1 MINTNSIVIDKLLSY
16 NNDEID
22 SAITIMNDTELYNNP
37 EYTVLVED
45 WKSHKIDNKEF
56 SDQAIKLYV
65 ALGNQYDLNLST
77 ENVTV

>member
-22 SAITIMNDTELYNNP
+22 SAITIMNGTELYNNP

-45 WKSHKIDNKEF
+45 WKSI
-56 SDQAIKLYV
+56 
-65 ALGNQYDLNLST
+65 
-77 ENVTV
+77 